1 MPIMIH
7 YDTCSLKDCPDCI
20 FSLRPSDETHQTV
33 TADGTVDDLAQAVDV
48 ILSHRQWLPKREL
61 ETGNAPA

>member
-1 MPIMIH
+1 MLITILH
-7 YDTCSLKDCPDCI
+7 SCGSLSSCSLKDTPVCI

-48 ILSHRQWLPKREL
+48 ILSHRQ
-61 ETGNAPA
+61 